1 MAQEI
6 NTPTALPAG
15 PTPAGGVADRRAT
28 ANSRRLAHVI
38 DERGLG
44 QAYSDSGKGSG
55 SGLEQSA
62 GPAHGAGQPE
72 AKVAGAHTPRIHS
85 PVPDGPLVE
94 SAVPATRRPALA
106 LTAEGPRRADLIAW
120 ASTHYSTLATMR
132 LFAPAGIAALLAE
145 HVGLSAEPLRSG
157 TVGPSATAGLAAAGE
172 IDAMIAFTDPV
183 ELRAGDTTTRSLTRL
198 AVFWD
203 IPMAGN
209 RATADLLLAQ
219 LVADR
224 HEAVVPEVVE
234 AASPEPARGAVKLWN
249 IRATLDDV
257 PGRLAIL
264 AASLARRA
272 VNILSVQV
280 HLTPDGPV
288 DELLVA
294 ASPLLSVADLSAA
307 VVDGGARSPRVTP
320 ADAHALVDGPTRAL
334 SLATRL
340 LRNPDDLPAVLT
352 SLFPGAE
359 VTWRAEP
366 PAGLVDDSA
375 DMARGAAAKPGSP
388 VPTAAQLWLNDPS
401 GGGYLLSRPSA
412 PFTPAERARA
422 YAMVDIAVQAQI
434 RPEAE
439 PTPESWQ
446 LVLPTGAG
454 VTVRVAT
461 PEDLDAVVAMHHR
474 CSMTSRLRR
483 YLSSTRTPSTT
494 TLARLLSPASGY
506 TLVVEDYAGSVV
518 AMASLI
524 WPSGSGPSDAPELA
538 ILVEDAWQRRR
549 LGTFLAR
556 RLLAHAAQLGVGRVR
571 AVVHAS
577 NTAMVRIMSQLCEEP
592 GHRLHREY
600 DGGLLTLIVSLRS
613 ETPVR

>member
-1 MAQEI
+1 MA
-6 NTPTALPAG
+6 PT
-15 PTPAGGVADRRAT
+15 
-28 ANSRRLAHVI
+28 
-38 DERGLG
+38 
-44 QAYSDSGKGSG
+44 
-55 SGLEQSA
+55 
-62 GPAHGAGQPE
+62 
-72 AKVAGAHTPRIHS
+72 
-85 PVPDGPLVE
+85 
-94 SAVPATRRPALA
+94 TRRPALA

-120 ASTHYSTLATMR
+120 ASAHYSALATMR
-132 LFAPAGIAALLAE
+132 LFAPAGIAVLLAE

-183 ELRAGDTTTRSLTRL
+183 DLRTGDTTTRSLTRL

-219 LVADR
+219 LIAGRRESVT
-224 HEAVVPEVVE
+224 PEIVE
-234 AASPEPARGAVKLWN
+234 AEPTEPARGAVKLWN

-272 VNILSVQV
+272 INILSVQV

-294 ASPLLSVADLSAA
+294 ASPLLSVADLAAA
-307 VVDGGARSPRVTP
+307 VVDGGARAPRVTP

-334 SLATRL
+334 SLAARL
-340 LRNPDDLPAVLT
+340 LRSPDDLPAVLT

-366 PAGLVDDSA
+366 PAGLVDDPA
-375 DMARGAAAKPGSP
+375 DVTRGPSKLGGP
-388 VPTAAQLWLNDPS
+388 VPAAAQLWLNDPS
-401 GGGYLLSRPSA
+401 GGGYLLSRPAA

-439 PTPESWQ
+439 PAPESWQ
-446 LVLPTGAG
+446 VVLPTGVG

-461 PEDLDAVVAMHHR
+461 PEDLDAVAAMHHR

-506 TLVVEDYAGSVV
+506 TLVVEDQVGAVV

-524 WPSGSGPSDAPELA
+524 WPSGSGPSAAPELA

-571 AVVHAS
+571 VVVHAS
-577 NTAMVRIMSQLCEEP
+577 NTAMVRIVSQLCEEP
-592 GHRLHREY
+592 GYRLHREY
-600 DGGLLTLIVSLRS
+600 DAGLLTLIVSLRT
-613 ETPVR
+613 EAPVR